1 MLDETKLFDFVK
13 IMFTKPNQ
21 YKEVKNFNKKR
32 HHFMINRFFAI
43 KFPSNAQ
50 LFNINGINGNSVIDS
65 WYMVSSRFKSVPGWI
80 YTKTKK
86 PSKKPTNSKK
96 EYIPK
101 EETIKFFLEKNEI
114 GMREFNDLKGFDP
127 IGLNKCL
134 LELENTMQVY

>member
-1 MLDETKLFDFVK
+1 MLDETKLFDFVR

-21 YKEVKNFNKKR
+21 YKNVKNFNKKR

-43 KFPSNAQ
+43 KFPANAQ
-50 LFNINGINGNSVIDS
+50 LFNINGINGNAVIDS
-65 WYMVSSRFKSVPGWI
+65 WHTVSSRFKSVPGWV

-86 PSKKPTNSKK
+86 AAPKPKKSKT

-101 EETIKFFLEKNEI
+101 EETIKFFLLRNEI
-114 GMREFNDLKGFDP
+114 GMREFNDLKKFNP
-127 IGLNKCL
+127 VELNKNL